1 MEKPMSQVLRYS
13 PDGQFW
19 WNGQQWLPV
28 PPRLDFVPIQST
40 PSSSLVNWK
49 IIVTLLVV
57 VLLAVVVAGVVT
69 GVNSFNNEN
78 RDYQNAYCQD
88 FPNDPSC

>member
-1 MEKPMSQVLRYS
+1 MEKPMSQVPTYS

-19 WNGQQWLPV
+19 WNGQQWLSV
-28 PPRLDFVPIQST
+28 PPRLDFVPIQSR
-40 PSSSLVNWK
+40 PSSSGVNWK
-49 IIVTLLVV
+49 IIVILLVV
-57 VLLAVVVAGVVT
+57 VGLAVVVAGVVT

-78 RDYQNAYCQD
+78 RDSQSAYCQD